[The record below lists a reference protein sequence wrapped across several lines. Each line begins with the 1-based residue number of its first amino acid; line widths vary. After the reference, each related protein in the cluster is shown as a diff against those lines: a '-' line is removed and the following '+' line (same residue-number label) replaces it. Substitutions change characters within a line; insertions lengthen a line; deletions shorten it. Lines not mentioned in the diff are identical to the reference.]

1 MNFKE
6 TTFVGIAGGTCSG
19 KSFLSNLLLKHYG
32 KDLISI
38 IKLDS
43 YYIDLSHLSMEER
56 NKNNFDHPDSF
67 DFDLLYEDLLK
78 LNQTKS
84 INIPVYDYK
93 THTRTNKVLEIKK
106 NKIIIIEGILSLF
119 HEKIRDLMSIKCFID
134 IPSNE
139 RKIMRLK
146 RDVDNRART
155 KESILLQYST
165 SVEPM
170 YIKYIEKTKKF
181 ANIIIQEKSIIN
193 NKSFK
198 ILTTEINNFLN

>member
-1 MNFKE
+1 
-6 TTFVGIAGGTCSG
+6 
-19 KSFLSNLLLKHYG
+19 
-32 KDLISI
+32 
-38 IKLDS
+38 
-43 YYIDLSHLSMEER
+43 MEER

-146 RDVDNRART
+146 REFFY
-155 KESILLQYST
+155 KQ
-165 SVEPM
+165 
-170 YIKYIEKTKKF
+170 
-181 ANIIIQEKSIIN
+181 
-193 NKSFK
+193 
-198 ILTTEINNFLN
+198 